1 MTRTFSIPYT
11 PSPPWASVNPRPL
24 LPIQPHPASVRCP
37 NLPSPP
43 RQDIVHKDY
52 VLSTHIVPAAHPRV
66 VPDVPLPEIPPH
78 SNSTSPAER
87 KEQIATVVKQLIER
101 QECFTQGRMP
111 GGHGQK
117 PLWNC
122 VNRYVRTCRRGTV
135 NTGLTLFLAHA
146 NGFPKEIW
154 ETMLR
159 SLLDSPAAPLV
170 DEVWSFEAVQHGD
183 SALVNAEN
191 LSGIFD
197 TQDNARDIANFLL
210 YYLPDETTPTALPT
224 QLSRISQATSDAR
237 KNTDTASGNLSSVLA
252 ALNFPKLFSSLI
264 LVDPVIFNYGEEAL
278 RLFGQRSFFTSWHPD
293 VLKLYVDYGLTTDA
307 SGGVKLKTT
316 PVQESLC
323 YVNIHPPL
331 EHWELLEKLDES
343 ITLRWIVPAVS
354 FIGEQ
359 ETKVR
364 VWRRPANAS
373 NVVFPLPDTLY
384 VVVVLCDLS

>member
-1 MTRTFSIPYT
+1 MMTRRTFSLPYT
-11 PSPPWASVNPRPL
+11 PSPPWPSVNPRPS
-24 LPIQPHPASVRCP
+24 LPIQPHSASVRCP

-52 VLSTHIVPAAHPRV
+52 VLSTHIVPAAQPRV

-154 ETMLR
+154 EIMLR

-191 LSGIFD
+191 LGGIFD
-197 TQDNARDIANFLL
+197 TQDNTRDNANFLL
-210 YYLPDETTPTALPT
+210 YYLPDETTPTPLPT

-237 KNTDTASGNLSSVLA
+237 KEHGFRQRKLVVGHSFGGATSVLSCPSSP
-252 ALNFPKLFSSLI
+252 LMPIILSIENKLLQPTVSPWTLGYPCHHSRGDIPFPC
-264 LVDPVIFNYGEEAL
+264 
-278 RLFGQRSFFTSWHPD
+278 
-293 VLKLYVDYGLTTDA
+293 DA
-307 SGGVKLKTT
+307 SIDS
-316 PVQESLC
+316 P
-323 YVNIHPPL
+323 
-331 EHWELLEKLDES
+331 
-343 ITLRWIVPAVS
+343 
-354 FIGEQ
+354 
-359 ETKVR
+359 
-364 VWRRPANAS
+364 
-373 NVVFPLPDTLY
+373 
-384 VVVVLCDLS
+384 